1 MTDRI
6 EHDNPHDL
14 LGTPLPPARTPR
26 NVVVT
31 AAVTDALTELTVAA
45 IGRASHVE
53 ALGLAG
59 LAETAWPFLAALL
72 VGWLVLRAHR
82 APRAAWP
89 TGAGLWL
96 VTWGGGMLL
105 RAATGGGTATAF
117 VIVALCFLGLFLV
130 GWRLLARLLGGRS
143 LLPGLSES

>member
-31 AAVTDALTELTVAA
+31 AAVTDALTVLTFAA
-45 IGRASHVE
+45 IGRASHDE

-72 VGWLVLRAHR
+72 VGFAFSVPHPAITDDALEAYMNDG
-82 APRAAWP
+82 AA
-89 TGAGLWL
+89 
-96 VTWGGGMLL
+96 VD
-105 RAATGGGTATAF
+105 
-117 VIVALCFLGLFLV
+117 VVYDFLF
-130 GWRLLARLLGGRS
+130 
-143 LLPGLSES
+143 E

>member
-26 NVVVT
+26 GVVVGT
-31 AAVTDALTELTVAA
+31 LVTDVLAVLAFAA
-45 IGRASHVE
+45 FGRASHDE

-59 LAETAWPFLAALL
+59 LLGTAWPFLAALL
-72 VGWLVLRAHR
+72 VGWLALRAHH
-82 APRAAWP
+82 APRAVWP
-89 TGAGLWL
+89 TGVGLWL
-96 VTWGGGMLL
+96 VTWAGGMLL
-105 RAATGGGTATAF
+105 RAATGGGTALAF
-117 VIVALCFLGLFLV
+117 VIVALCFLGLFLA
-130 GWRLLARLLGGRS
+130 GWRLLAKLLGGRS